1 MQRQFQE
8 QEEEPSQVLQ
18 RQYQQLTYCIEVGL
32 LSELWTFLSRPS
44 LSWVLLLWLV
54 SSLLTRV
61 ESLGRWVIRGIGIK
75 VWKKDDR
82 EACCSKWEEGHC
94 HGDSRSRKGEF
105 KIFRSSQKGGK
116 STSTCLPSLLSFPPL
131 QLSWLTLL
139 LIYCPCQS
147 PLLFLSFLSFLLV
160 PYNSKSTTQIKEQPS
175 PNDIN
180 L

>member
-105 KIFRSSQKGGK
+105 KIFRSFRREGRA
-116 STSTCLPSLLSFPPL
+116 PRPVFPPFY
-131 QLSWLTLL
+131 LSLHSNFPDSHFSSSTVPVNLL
-139 LIYCPCQS
+139 YFSLILVFS
-147 PLLFLSFLSFLLV
+147 LV